1 MIRMSWTRAERI
13 EPPIFGLQ
21 SMQRVRTRQVPFSVR
36 PVENGSE
43 RGCAATVDS
52 IRMRKKFVPPDSSPM
67 WPFGNG
73 FPVLDVA
80 YYIERKATLAIPGRC
95 ETVD

>member
-1 MIRMSWTRAERI
+1 VYPNDTVRAAARRDCI
-13 EPPIFGLQ
+13 TSDFKLPSAL
-21 SMQRVRTRQVPFSVR
+21 PFSVR